1 MQINPVGTLVHYPGE
16 ENVYTGG
23 GKLQLYQM
31 PTANWYRL
39 ATDNNFVDHQY
50 SALAACFGA

>member
-1 MQINPVGTLVHYPGE
+1 MQINPVGTLVHYLGE
-16 ENVYTGG
+16 ENVYTRGG
-23 GKLQLYQM
+23 LQLYQM

-39 ATDNNFVDHQY
+39 ATDYDVVVHQY